1 MPKGFTDDE
10 KEIITEKLM
19 QECKSSWQ
27 KYGYKKTNIDEL
39 CRNVG
44 ISKGAFY
51 IFFNSKEALFYQTL
65 KVVQENLY
73 NAVEERI
80 SINPSKYGVS
90 EALKEV
96 FREYN
101 KSSFMYDTKSPD
113 FLSFFNK
120 LSLEERNELS
130 SKSYIGAKVML
141 NKPFLTL
148 KIEEDLAIS
157 VLSAMLIAIAQKDK
171 ILSNPIEVFEF
182 MIDNL
187 IDKIFE

>member
-1 MPKGFTDDE
+1 MPRGFTDYE

-19 QECKSSWQ
+19 QECKFSWQ
-27 KYGYKKTNIDEL
+27 KYGYKKTSIDEL
-39 CRNVG
+39 CKNVG

-65 KVVQENLY
+65 KVVQGNLY
-73 NAVEERI
+73 NVVEERI
-80 SINPSKYGVS
+80 STNPSKYGVS
-90 EALKEV
+90 EALKEI

-101 KSSFMYDTKSPD
+101 KSSFMYDIKSPD
-113 FLSFFNK
+113 FLSLLNK
-120 LSLEERNELS
+120 LSAEERNELS
-130 SKSYIGAKVML
+130 NKSYTGAKDML
-141 NKPFLTL
+141 NKPFLSL

-157 VLSAMLIAIAQKDK
+157 VLSAMLITIAQKDQM
-171 ILSNPIEVFEF
+171 LSNPIEVFEF